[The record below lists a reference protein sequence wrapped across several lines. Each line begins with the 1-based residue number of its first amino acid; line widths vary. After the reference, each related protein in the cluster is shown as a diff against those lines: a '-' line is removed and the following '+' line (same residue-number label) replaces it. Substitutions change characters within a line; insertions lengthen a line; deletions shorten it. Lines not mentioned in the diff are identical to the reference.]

1 MRKLVVIVLF
11 VLAAAAVA
19 GCNGGAGEEGAA
31 GVTGSGAGGEA
42 VAGLREDGSSRS
54 LQAAAGGAADQA
66 ASAKT
71 VSASVPEVGPQ
82 IVQTA
87 SVRLSVAR
95 DRFEEAV
102 DDARSIADGLG
113 GHVVTSSASQGSSA
127 RLVRGTLVL
136 RIPAG
141 SYTEA
146 MRSLAAL
153 GHVESSEESGRDVSQ
168 EYVDLR
174 ARIRQLQA
182 VESQLLELLDRA
194 DTVGAALAV
203 QQQLS
208 QVQLDLEQ
216 ARGRLQYLD
225 DQVAFATISLGIHER
240 LVPVQAKS
248 DGGFGVVDA
257 WKKAGHGFIA
267 VLGWTFV
274 VLATAAPIVLIL
286 ALAFLLTRAA
296 VRGRL
301 PWLRRHPV

>member
-19 GCNGGAGEEGAA
+19 GCNGGAGEEA
-31 GVTGSGAGGEA
+31 GVTGGGGGELA
-42 VAGLREDGSSRS
+42 PSRGEDGSSRS
-54 LQAAAGGAADQA
+54 IQAEAGGAADQA

-71 VSASVPEVGPQ
+71 FSASVPEVGPQ

-95 DRFEEAV
+95 GRFEEAV
-102 DDARSIADGLG
+102 DDARSIAGGLG
-113 GHVVTSSASQGSSA
+113 GFVVSSSASQGSSA

-136 RIPAG
+136 RIPARN
-141 SYTEA
+141 YTEA

-153 GHVESSEESGRDVSQ
+153 GHLESSEESGRDVSQ

-240 LVPVQAKS
+240 LLPVQAS
-248 DGGFGVVDA
+248 GDGGFGVVDA
-257 WKKAGHGFIA
+257 WKKAGHSFIA

-296 VRGRL
+296 LRGRL
-301 PWLRRHPV
+301 PWLHRRPV

>member
-31 GVTGSGAGGEA
+31 GVTGGGGGEA
-42 VAGLREDGSSRS
+42 VPSLRENGSSQS
-54 LQAAAGGAADQA
+54 LRAAAGGAADQA

-71 VSASVPEVGPQ
+71 FSASVPEVGPQ
-82 IVQTA
+82 VVQTA

-102 DDARSIADGLG
+102 DDARSIADGFG
-113 GHVVTSSASQGSSA
+113 GFVVSSSASQGSSA

-136 RIPAG
+136 RIPAR

-240 LVPVQAKS
+240 LVPVQTS
-248 DGGFGVVDA
+248 EDGGFGVVDA

-286 ALAFLLTRAA
+286 ALVFLLTRAA
-296 VRGRL
+296 LRGRL
-301 PWLRRHPV
+301 AWLRRHPV